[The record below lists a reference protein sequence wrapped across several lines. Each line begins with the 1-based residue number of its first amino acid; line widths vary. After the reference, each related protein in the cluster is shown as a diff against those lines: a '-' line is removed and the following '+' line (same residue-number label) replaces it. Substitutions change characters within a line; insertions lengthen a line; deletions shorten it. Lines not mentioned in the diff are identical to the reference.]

1 MDITDKTNLAVL
13 QTNSPVSINK
23 NTSSLSQAKSG
34 TDVAKTSAVAS
45 SFSAEAES
53 ESLAQQLDGAVSRI
67 NEYVQNVQR
76 TLEFTVDADSGRDVV
91 KILDK
96 QTEEVIRQVPTEEVL
111 AIARNIAEFTEDNIS
126 IFTSEA

>member
-23 NTSSLSQAKSG
+23 NTSSLSQANSG
-34 TDVAKTSAVAS
+34 TNVAKTSAVDS
-45 SFSAEAES
+45 SFSAEADS
-53 ESLAQQLDGAVSRI
+53 ENLAQQLDGAVSRI
-67 NEYVQNVQR
+67 NEYVQNIQR
-76 TLEFTVDADSGRDVV
+76 TLEFTVDAESGRDVV

>member
-23 NTSSLSQAKSG
+23 NTSSLSQANSG
-34 TDVAKTSAVAS
+34 TNVAKTSAVDS
-45 SFSAEAES
+45 SFSAEADS
-53 ESLAQQLDGAVSRI
+53 ENLAQQLDGAVSRI
-67 NEYVQNVQR
+67 NEYVQNIQR
-76 TLEFTVDADSGRDVV
+76 TLEFTVDAESGRDVV

-111 AIARNIAEFTEDNIS
+111 AIARNIAEYTEDNIS